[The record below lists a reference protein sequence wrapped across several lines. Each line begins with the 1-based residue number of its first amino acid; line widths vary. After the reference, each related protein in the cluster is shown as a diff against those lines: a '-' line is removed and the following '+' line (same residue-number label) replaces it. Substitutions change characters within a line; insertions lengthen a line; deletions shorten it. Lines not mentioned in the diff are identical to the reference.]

1 MRDQLEAAARVARDV
16 RETGGRA
23 LIVGGFV
30 RDRLLGL
37 EAKDI
42 DVEVYGIE
50 AARLKGLL
58 ARIGPVNTVGES
70 FTVFK
75 VAGLDVSLPRRES
88 KTGRGHKAFDVIG
101 DPSLTP
107 AEAARR
113 RDFTINAIAWDPL
126 ADEYLD
132 PHGGRHDLDARLL
145 RAVDARTFG
154 DDSLRVL
161 RAMQFAARFDCT
173 LDAETA
179 ALCRAIPLDDLP
191 AERVW
196 GEMEKLLLR
205 AARPSIGFEL
215 ARSLDVVDRLWPEL
229 AALVGCPQD
238 PEWHPEGDVWVHTLM
253 VVDQARQRIADLDR
267 ARQVIVMVGA
277 LVHDVGK
284 PSTTVFVDGRI
295 RSRGHE
301 AAGVA
306 PATALLDRLNL
317 HSLDGLDVRR
327 EVLAIVAQ
335 HLAPGMWHVAPSPVG
350 DGAFR
355 RLAAR
360 VELELLA
367 RVADAD
373 CHGRTGTFDCRAMA
387 WFRDRAHALGV
398 EQSAPAPLL
407 LGRHLLALGLEPG
420 PRIGEVLKAVYERQL
435 DGAFDT
441 IDGAI
446 AAARTFLESGERSL
460 SD

>member
-1 MRDQLEAAARVARDV
+1 
-16 RETGGRA
+16 
-23 LIVGGFV
+23 
-30 RDRLLGL
+30 
-37 EAKDI
+37 
-42 DVEVYGIE
+42 
-50 AARLKGLL
+50 
-58 ARIGPVNTVGES
+58 
-70 FTVFK
+70 
-75 VAGLDVSLPRRES
+75 
-88 KTGRGHKAFDVIG
+88 
-101 DPSLTP
+101 
-107 AEAARR
+107 
-113 RDFTINAIAWDPL
+113 
-126 ADEYLD
+126 
-132 PHGGRHDLDARLL
+132 
-145 RAVDARTFG
+145 
-154 DDSLRVL
+154 
-161 RAMQFAARFDCT
+161 
-173 LDAETA
+173 
-179 ALCRAIPLDDLP
+179 
-191 AERVW
+191 
-196 GEMEKLLLR
+196 
-205 AARPSIGFEL
+205 
-215 ARSLDVVDRLWPEL
+215 
-229 AALVGCPQD
+229 
-238 PEWHPEGDVWVHTLM
+238 
-253 VVDQARQRIADLDR
+253 
-267 ARQVIVMVGA
+267 MVGA

-373 CHGRTGTFDCRAMA
+373 CHGR
-387 WFRDRAHALGV
+387 DRRRSTAGPWRGFAIV
-398 EQSAPAPLL
+398 RTRWASNSRRRQPLL